1 MSGNG
6 AWMILIR
13 FLTNLAGVTML
24 FLSGSSL
31 RFGRKKTMLCYVC
44 FGLFLIPALCVR
56 YVPDGVRCLKLA
68 ASVLYIVFSVFSVCM
83 SGDPMDLSVYRFA
96 VAVYFLTV
104 FQIGGIEVS
113 AAFFNGNGWVDNI
126 LPIVLTL
133 VMAYW
138 IRGRTKPLIQGFA
151 HLAESET
158 DRLSLVILIVSIVS
172 GIAYMLHPAAP
183 CRLLRVFI
191 SVCLTGSLQFLVFR
205 LYLHIGKEKAYQR
218 ENQLIQMNHRL
229 LEKNVE
235 LLEDAVRAGDR
246 IRHDVRHHNA
256 VIGEYVRRG
265 QNREVLQYL
274 KEYEREMD
282 VGNIKSICANTVVNN
297 ILSAYTRR
305 AEMARIEVSLD
316 VELGRDVD
324 IPGIDLVAIL
334 ANVYENAIFGCME
347 VQKQSTERVCF
358 IHLMLRK
365 RQNKL
370 VIRCSNTCSMEA
382 ALTGG
387 QGKRGLAGGI
397 GVLSITRTADKYNGE
412 YDFRNDNGVFVFRLI
427 MNIPQALRREK

>member
-1 MSGNG
+1 MLD
-6 AWMILIR
+6 AMIR
-13 FLTNLAGVTML
+13 FLMNLAGVTML
-24 FLSGSSL
+24 FLPGSRL
-31 RFGRKKTMLCYVC
+31 RFDRKKTLICYAL
-44 FGLFLIPALCVR
+44 FSLFLLLALCVL
-56 YVPDGVRCLKLA
+56 YVPEGGGGLKIA
-68 ASVLYIVFSVFSVCM
+68 MPILYIVFFVFSICM
-83 SGDPMDLSVYRFA
+83 SSDPMDLSVYRFA

-104 FQIGGIEVS
+104 FQIGGAEIS
-113 AAFFNGNGWVDNI
+113 ATLFNQNEWVNSL
-126 LPIVLTL
+126 LPIALTL

-138 IRGRTKPLIQGFA
+138 IERRMKRFIQGFA
-151 HLAESET
+151 HLTESET
-158 DRLSLVILIVSIVS
+158 DRFSLVIMVVSIVF
-172 GIAYMLHPAAP
+172 GIAYILHPTVP
-183 CRLLRVFI
+183 CRLLRVFVN
-191 SVCLTGSLQFLVFR
+191 VCLTGSLQFLVFR
-205 LYLHIGKEKAYQR
+205 LYLHIGKEKTYQR

-274 KEYEREMD
+274 KEYEKEMD

-297 ILSAYTRR
+297 LLSAYTRR

-316 VELGRDVD
+316 VELGRDVA

-347 VQKQSTERVCF
+347 VQKQSAERVCF

-365 RQNKL
+365 RRNKL
-370 VIRCSNTCSMEA
+370 VIRCSNTCSMET
-382 ALTGG
+382 ALTWGQPKGG
-387 QGKRGLAGGI
+387 FTGGI
-397 GVLSITRTADKYNGE
+397 GILSITRTADKYNGE